1 MFLLL
6 AILQTEHAVPTM
18 KFAGITLG
26 RTSTGE
32 LQKRFGKAGSNI
44 GQHPNSRYCW
54 ALKDG
59 LTVEVDGWNVAAK
72 HQGYIVDLIAVS
84 NWKGTLEE
92 TLAESG
98 LAPSF
103 ALLGKIRV
111 GMSCKQV
118 EIAMGTSSVVPHG
131 TNAYS
136 EVTLAMKNDRNQS
149 SFIVRFNW
157 DRRSKLTDL
166 SVRAANQRPEHDKS
180 TK

>member
-1 MFLLL
+1 MNIFLLL
-6 AILQTEHAVPTM
+6 AQLQTEHSVPTL
-18 KFAGITLG
+18 KFAGITLA

-32 LQKRFGKAGSNI
+32 AQNRFGKAVSNI

-54 ALKDG
+54 VLKDG
-59 LTVEVDGWNVAAK
+59 LTIEVDGWNVAAK

-92 TLAESG
+92 TLAKSG
-98 LAPSF
+98 LTPSF

-111 GMSCKQV
+111 GMSPKQV
-118 EIAMGTSSVVPHG
+118 EIVMGTCSVVPHG

-136 EVTLAMKNDRNQS
+136 EVTLAIKNDRNQS

-157 DRRSKLTDL
+157 DRRSMLTDL
-166 SVRAANQRPEHDKS
+166 SVRTANQSPEHW
-180 TK
+180 